1 MPGVSK
7 KLERGREGVSNKE
20 EAVRRKGIAYVTS
33 PPPPTAYFL
42 HSHSFPPVS
51 ERLEKEWK
59 RLLCRL
65 KGY

>member
-33 PPPPTAYFL
+33 PPPPTAYFFAL
-42 HSHSFPPVS
+42 SQFSS
-51 ERLEKEWK
+51 
-59 RLLCRL
+59 C
-65 KGY
+65 